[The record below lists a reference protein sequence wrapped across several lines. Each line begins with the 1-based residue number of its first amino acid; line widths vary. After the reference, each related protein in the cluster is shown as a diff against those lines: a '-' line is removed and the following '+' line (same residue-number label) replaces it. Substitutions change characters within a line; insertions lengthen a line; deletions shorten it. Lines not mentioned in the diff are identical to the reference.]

1 MSFTGGAGADAGR
14 QLARVEVQAMAGQGD
29 ETTAGRGH
37 LRASHAD
44 RDGIAGILKAAFVQG
59 MLDQGEFTLRVG
71 QALTARTHADLAAL
85 TADLPADLYADPPP
99 WPWPARARLQPS
111 GLRPRRWIAVATVL
125 YAAVWAYVLLAPNRG
140 GYPAAPM
147 LVIGGFCAYLSVWV
161 IGLGEMVLDRQVRRS
176 AGHPPPSPAP

>member
-1 MSFTGGAGADAGR
+1 
-14 QLARVEVQAMAGQGD
+14 
-29 ETTAGRGH
+29 
-37 LRASHAD
+37 
-44 RDGIAGILKAAFVQG
+44 
-59 MLDQGEFTLRVG
+59 VG

-85 TADLPADLYADPPP
+85 TADLPADLTAGPPP
-99 WPWPARARLQPS
+99 WPWPARTRSQPS

-125 YAAVWAYVLLAPNRG
+125 YAAVWAYVLLAPHGG

-176 AGHPPPSPAP
+176 AGHPPPSPAS